1 MIREIALD
9 HGDDP
14 ALRRQLR
21 PYQIR
26 ILERIATCGT
36 PAAGMHREAC
46 DACGDV
52 RMRPNTCGSRSCP
65 HCQGRARAEW
75 VDERMEELLP
85 CGYFHVVLTLPPIL
99 RDLAMA
105 FPRVV
110 LGALMSA
117 AGDAIDHLCHK
128 PAFLG
133 ATVGQLAILHT
144 WRRDLGIHPH
154 VHVLVTAGG
163 WNDEQGT
170 WVEAQRH
177 GAADR
182 PFLLPVDV
190 LLAAFQRRLRRL
202 LLRAQAHGDFLNGPH
217 EAHPALATTA
227 TFTGLL
233 NRMCATRGVARIE
246 PPFGGPTQLL
256 KYLGAYVNRVALS
269 PRRVTAYDAATGLV
283 TYAWSTNA
291 APDVACTATIPA
303 TDFLIRFAQHILP
316 PGFQRIRFR
325 GLWCTAHRATKL
337 HIVQA
342 WFAAN
347 RTTISSPPTPPAT
360 STSTPPARPLA
371 EDPCRCTT
379 CGLGRYQF
387 VPGTWQR
394 PTAAGRRQQL
404 DQIRRQRRI
413 PTPVEALIPA

>member
-1 MIREIALD
+1 VIRDIARD
-9 HGDDP
+9 HADDP
-14 ALRRQLR
+14 ALRRHLR

-65 HCQGRARAEW
+65 HCQGRARADW
-75 VDERMEELLP
+75 VDDRMAELLP
-85 CGYFHVVLTLPPIL
+85 CGYFHVVLTLPPVL

-105 FPRVV
+105 FPRIV
-110 LGALMSA
+110 LGALMAA
-117 AGDAIDHLCHK
+117 AGDAIDHLCRK
-128 PAFLG
+128 PEFLG

-154 VHVLVTAGG
+154 VHVLATEGG
-163 WNDEQGT
+163 WDERRQT
-170 WVEAQRH
+170 WVDARRY
-177 GAADR
+177 GPADT

-190 LLAAFQRRLRRL
+190 LLAAFQRRLRHL
-202 LLRAQAHGDFLNGPH
+202 LLRAYARGDFADGPH
-217 EAHPALATTA
+217 EAFPMLATTA
-227 TFTGLL
+227 TFTGVL

-246 PPFGGPTQLL
+246 PPFGGPAQLL
-256 KYLGAYVNRVALS
+256 KYLGAYVNRVAIG
-269 PRRVTAYDAATGLV
+269 PRRVTAYDPATNLV

-291 APDVACTATIPA
+291 APDVTRTATLPA
-303 TDFLIRFAQHILP
+303 VDFLARFAQHILP

-337 HIVQA
+337 WVVQR
-342 WFAAN
+342 WFATN
-347 RTTISSPPTPPAT
+347 RTAPPGKPTPPE
-360 STSTPPARPLA
+360 PPERPLA
-371 EDPCRCTT
+371 DDPCRCTT
-379 CGLGRYQF
+379 CGLGRWRL

-394 PTAAGRRQQL
+394 PTAAVRRYLLEQL
-404 DQIRRQRRI
+404 RHLRRAQ
-413 PTPVEALIPA
+413 TPVEAAIPA

>member
-1 MIREIALD
+1 MIRDIALD
-9 HGDDP
+9 HADDP
-14 ALRRQLR
+14 VLRRNLR
-21 PYQIR
+21 PHQIR

-65 HCQGRARAEW
+65 HCQGRARADW
-75 VDERMEELLP
+75 VDDRMAELLP
-85 CGYFHVVLTLPPIL
+85 CGYFHVVLTLPPVL
-99 RDLAMA
+99 RELAMA
-105 FPRVV
+105 FPRIV

-117 AGDAIDHLCHK
+117 AGDAIDYLCRK
-128 PAFLG
+128 PEFLG

-154 VHVLVTAGG
+154 VHVLATDGG
-163 WNDEQGT
+163 WDARRQT
-170 WVEAQRH
+170 WVDARRY
-177 GAADR
+177 GPADT

-202 LLRAQAHGDFLNGPH
+202 LLRAYARGDFADGPH
-217 EAHPALATTA
+217 EAFPMLATTA
-227 TFTGLL
+227 TFTGVL

-246 PPFGGPTQLL
+246 PPFGGPAQLL
-256 KYLGAYVNRVALS
+256 KYLGAYVNRVAIG
-269 PRRVTAYDAATGLV
+269 PRRVTAYDPATGLV
-283 TYAWSTNA
+283 TYTWATNA
-291 APDVACTATIPA
+291 APDVTCTATLPA
-303 TDFLIRFAQHILP
+303 VDFLARFAQHILP
-316 PGFQRIRFR
+316 SGFQRIRFR

-337 HIVQA
+337 RVAQQ

-347 RTTISSPPTPPAT
+347 RTTAPPTP
-360 STSTPPARPLA
+360 TPPLPPERPLA

-379 CGLGRYQF
+379 CGLGRWRL

-394 PTAAGRRQQL
+394 PTAAERRRL
-404 DQIRRQRRI
+404 LELLRQFRRI
-413 PTPVEALIPA
+413 QTPVEATIPA